1 MPCIHGWQSSLVLKN
16 IPCLSETI
24 PSPSPYITFIFPFW
38 LHPQRQRP
46 CRPIVVSTFSG
57 LRYPFDLH
65 MSVHSYSGDWRTLS
79 HVPWFIILKLLVH
92 GLYTFQILISLK
104 WRHWRRFNWG
114 NKKREIK
121 RELKSGEFACHN
133 GRRWAYLLFCY
144 WNSIWLQC
152 RNDVFYTLAG
162 VGRKRLPT
170 HAMWIFIRK
179 VEL

>member
-38 LHPQRQRP
+38 LHHQRP
-46 CRPIVVSTFSG
+46 CRPIEVSTFSG

-79 HVPWFIILKLLVH
+79 HVPWFIILKLLVY
-92 GLYTFQILISLK
+92 GLYTFQILISLE
-104 WRHWRRFNWG
+104 WRRFNLG
-114 NKKREIK
+114 KESSSQAS
-121 RELKSGEFACHN
+121 LH
-133 GRRWAYLLFCY
+133 GRRWAYLLFIY

-170 HAMWIFIRK
+170 HAMWTFIRK
-179 VEL
+179 VAL